1 MSTSNSS
8 QLTHDS
14 QSSRRSIFQSP
25 NERKKAL
32 RTILTRTQT
41 LQQNGDPRALYT
53 LQDVFKEAD
62 DIHDDA
68 TLSEKVSN
76 QDQIVM
82 DSEVMTVSSMVI
94 KTCTQHLTKE
104 CSAFDK
110 NDFIE
115 KLLTYVENL
124 PDTTLAEPNWAIL
137 ENEIPHF
144 NSTANYTCLLD
155 WMNLS
160 EQPIVVKEKKE
171 RRANVQRD
179 TQATIQRPENVV
191 QLEEEEKAIE
201 KTVQQI
207 RKLIV
212 RLYKSNSTPIDFFQL
227 ILDPSD
233 FGKTIE
239 NLLHVSF
246 LIRDGH
252 IKLNIDD
259 EGSPMITPSTKEM
272 SNHAREMGENGK
284 IQNIITLDIE
294 QWRTLKNAYRLTTPM
309 IDF

>member
-1 MSTSNSS
+1 M
-8 QLTHDS
+8 
-14 QSSRRSIFQSP
+14 
-25 NERKKAL
+25 
-32 RTILTRTQT
+32 
-41 LQQNGDPRALYT
+41 
-53 LQDVFKEAD
+53 
-62 DIHDDA
+62 
-68 TLSEKVSN
+68 
-76 QDQIVM
+76 
-82 DSEVMTVSSMVI
+82 
-94 KTCTQHLTKE
+94 
-104 CSAFDK
+104 
-110 NDFIE
+110 
-115 KLLTYVENL
+115 ENL

-155 WMNLS
+155 WMNLC

-179 TQATIQRPENVV
+179 AQATIQRPENVV

-252 IKLNIDD
+252 IKLSIGKEIFLLLQLVHSKANNNNI
-259 EGSPMITPSTKEM
+259 
-272 SNHAREMGENGK
+272 NY
-284 IQNIITLDIE
+284 L
-294 QWRTLKNAYRLTTPM
+294 RLYALQM
-309 IDF
+309 MRGLQ